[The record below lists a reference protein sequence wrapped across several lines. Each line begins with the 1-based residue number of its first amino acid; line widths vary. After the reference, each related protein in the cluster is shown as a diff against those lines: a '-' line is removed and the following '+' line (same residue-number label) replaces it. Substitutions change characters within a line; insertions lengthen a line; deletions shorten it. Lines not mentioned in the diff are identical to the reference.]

1 MRLLLDRYGEA
12 PRGYVQAKS
21 VGEALNLLR
30 KQDASHI
37 SFAENLA
44 NGETGLD
51 LAKYLVLLAKDG
63 LISGMT
69 WGVHS
74 GSNAAKA
81 NIAKAMG
88 TVDFYTG
95 VSDCSGTS
103 YKAPSPR

>member
-1 MRLLLDRYGEA
+1 MRLLLDSYGEA

-21 VGEALNLLR
+21 VSEALNLLR

-63 LISGMT
+63 LIGSMT

-74 GSNAAKA
+74 GSNAA
-81 NIAKAMG
+81 IAKAMG

-95 VSDCSGTS
+95 VSDCSGTK
-103 YKAPSPR
+103 YVKN